1 MQLSKQKT
9 SFLIAVYSTLLV
21 QLLITFSIVYK
32 FHGSSP
38 VTKLASKY
46 WLLFVILTFAIILML
61 AFVRMHPMLKLLL
74 FSLFAVSFGFMILM
88 VTSNYPTERVHVALI
103 GVLAIFIMTSIVGVI
118 LTNLGYNT
126 RFMLPYL
133 LVALLAIII
142 TEIIFIFN
150 KVSGFKFH
158 ILLLAVLVLF
168 AVFNIVDTN
177 MILRKDYFG
186 DYITASIDFYLN
198 IINMFMAVFGLE
210 N

>member
-1 MQLSKQKT
+1 MQLSNQKT

-21 QLLITFSIVYK
+21 QLLITFAIVYK
-32 FHGSSP
+32 FHGNAPINAISQ
-38 VTKLASKY
+38 KY

-74 FSLFAVSFGFMILM
+74 FSLFAVSFGFMILT
-88 VTSNYPTERVHVALI
+88 VSANYPTERVHIALI
-103 GVLAIFIMTSIVGVI
+103 SALAVFVMTSIVGLI

-142 TEIIFIFN
+142 TEIILFIN
-150 KVSGFKFH
+150 KSNGKTFH
-158 ILLLAVLVLF
+158 IVLVLVIVLF
-168 AVFNIVDTN
+168 AIFNMVDTN
-177 MILRKDYFG
+177 MVLSKDYFG

-198 IINMFMAVFGLE
+198 ILNTFMAIFGLE
-210 N
+210 G